1 VKTFHVMSLLVA
13 IALTGCVD
21 TEQVRV
27 DAIQQA
33 KSHCAAEGKQFI
45 LGKVEEAPSANVAG
59 GTMIV
64 VSGHCVGPGE
74 PGYVTP

>member
-1 VKTFHVMSLLVA
+1 MKAFYVMSLLA
-13 IALTGCVD
+13 AFALAGCVD

-45 LGKVEEAPSANVAG
+45 LGKVEEVPSPNVAG
-59 GTMIV
+59 GIMVT
-64 VSGHCVGPGE
+64 VSGHCIGPGE